1 MRLLLDTHILLWSMQ
16 SPRRLSAAARAMI
29 LGAPQIYVS
38 SVSIWEVAIKVANRK
53 LKIDVDILISN
64 IADSGFFMLDITYAY
79 AHAAAVANLPL
90 IHRDPFDRML
100 VAQAMCEPMKLLT
113 ADRVLADYSP
123 LVEVI

>member
-16 SPRRLSAAARAMI
+16 SPRKLSATARAMM
-29 LGAPQIYVS
+29 LGASQIYIS
-38 SVSIWEVAIKVANRK
+38 SASIWEVAIKVSNRK
-53 LKIDVDILISN
+53 LKIDIDVLISN
-64 IADSGFFMLDITYAY
+64 IADSGFFMLEITY

-123 LVEVI
+123 LVELI